1 MPQKRKA
8 AAEGPDSAPDSD
20 ESVLVKSERTCVH
33 DTHRARATAHSPLSL
48 TDRLSFIWLQ

>member
-1 MPQKRKA
+1 MPQKRKV
-8 AAEGPDSAPDSD
+8 AAEDPDTASDSG
-20 ESVLVKSERTCVH
+20 ESVLAKFERTCVH